1 MLIRE
6 KAANEVNNLGKWWT
20 KFQRND
26 DNLKKSLIK
35 IINENDTQ
43 ESFKT
48 FGFSQEL
55 R

>member
-6 KAANEVNNLGKWWT
+6 KASNEIKVLGKWWT
-20 KFQRND
+20 DFQRND
-26 DNLKKSLIK
+26 DNLKKSLINNLK
-35 IINENDTQ
+35 EKDTQ